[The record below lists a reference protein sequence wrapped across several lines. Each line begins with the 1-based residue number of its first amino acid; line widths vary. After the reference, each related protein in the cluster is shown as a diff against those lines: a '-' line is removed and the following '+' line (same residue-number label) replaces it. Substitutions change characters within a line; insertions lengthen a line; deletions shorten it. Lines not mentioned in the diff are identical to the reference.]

1 MSILKKIFSKG
12 DQIEPAPI
20 EEGNGLN
27 KYLIA
32 FAVIFVLSIAAW
44 ILTKNYAGG
53 VITFLVLGII
63 VLNGFAKKDDQK
75 NNRGRFKD
83 RDFE

>member
-1 MSILKKIFSKG
+1 MTLLKKIFSKD
-12 DQIEPAPI
+12 DQTEPVQD
-20 EEGNGLN
+20 NGLN

-32 FAVIFVLSIAAW
+32 FAIIFILSIAAW

-63 VLNGFAKKDDQK
+63 VLNGLATKDDKK

-83 RDFE
+83 SDFE